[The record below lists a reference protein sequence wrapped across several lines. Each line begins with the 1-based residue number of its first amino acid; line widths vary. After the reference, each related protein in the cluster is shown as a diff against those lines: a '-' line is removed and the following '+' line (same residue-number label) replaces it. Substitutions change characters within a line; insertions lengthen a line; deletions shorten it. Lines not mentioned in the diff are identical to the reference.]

1 MPLQSDADEDS
12 SDDSD
17 SSEEEA
23 PPLITPAK
31 KSHPAR
37 RAAAEEASGSVSAKR
52 KSASSGGKAPDA
64 PKKLF
69 QRALGADKAGKQ
81 GQGASALQPRKGA
94 APSAPSQGP
103 GKKGKRKAEAL
114 PLGAAAAG
122 GGGGSAKARRRQ
134 QMLLDVVVGP
144 PMAIVG
150 EDERD
155 GSRVFSMVQR
165 VQRPASG
172 KQRVVL
178 RWMREGSDGL
188 YRPAPTYWEER
199 ADALVAVR
207 TQFLP
212 DGTLR
217 SALPSQAP
225 EPVTLSS
232 TPEAGWKLLTLKSK
246 LLDTEW
252 ID

>member
-1 MPLQSDADEDS
+1 MALLPLQSDADEDS
-12 SDDSD
+12 SDDSG

-31 KSHPAR
+31 KSQPAR

-69 QRALGADKAGKQ
+69 QRALGVDKAGKQ
-81 GQGASALQPRKGA
+81 GRVASALQPRKG
-94 APSAPSQGP
+94 PSTPSQGP
-103 GKKGKRKAEAL
+103 GKKGKQKAEAL
-114 PLGAAAAG
+114 PLGAAAAAA
-122 GGGGSAKARRRQ
+122 GGGSAKARRRQ

-155 GSRVFSMVQR
+155 GSRVFSLVQR

-217 SALPSQAP
+217 SSALPS
-225 EPVTLSS
+225 EPATLSS